1 MRLYLLLRVLRDTA
15 TVWRYRSS
23 VEAAGTKRFV
33 YFPPVGMRAATMWHV
48 HQRPLTL
55 IVWFQAGDPHPRC
68 LLVLHWRIG
77 ALAHWCM
84 GALVHT
90 CIRALGH
97 WGTGAWVHGCI
108 SAHRCFDAWGYPLG
122 RHW

>member
-23 VEAAGTKRFV
+23 VEAASTKRFV

-55 IVWFQAGDPHPRC
+55 IVWFQAGDPSPAVYWC
-68 LLVLHWRIG
+68 CIG
-77 ALAHWCM
+77 ALAHWRI
-84 GALVHT
+84 GAIGAYVHT
-90 CIRALGH
+90 CIEASGH
-97 WGTGAWVHGCI
+97 WGTGALVHGCTG
-108 SAHRCFDAWGYPLG
+108 ALV
-122 RHW
+122 HWCTPVL